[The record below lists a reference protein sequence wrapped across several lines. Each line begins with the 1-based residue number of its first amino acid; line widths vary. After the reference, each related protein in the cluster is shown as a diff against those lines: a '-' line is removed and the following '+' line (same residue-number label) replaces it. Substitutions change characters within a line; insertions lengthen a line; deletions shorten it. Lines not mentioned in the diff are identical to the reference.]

1 MIGDFEAAMSPER
14 FARYREWADGD
25 GARALELYALN
36 TQLSEALYTPLQI
49 LEVVL
54 RNRLHAVLEE
64 ALHARW
70 FDEEGFLLIENQRL
84 QLSKAYGELAESGR
98 DPAPGRIVSA
108 LTFSFWTSMLSP
120 EYEVLWQKTLHGIVR
135 REDGKGLRRKDLSS
149 PLRPI
154 RTLRNR
160 VAHHEP
166 ILQWNLPRHYAN
178 IEQITRWLSPAAAD
192 WCKRYSRFPEVHPAE
207 RIALG
212 KARRITGLPE

>member
-1 MIGDFEAAMSPER
+1 MGGRGPR
-14 FARYREWADGD
+14 AR
-25 GARALELYALN
+25 ELYALN
-36 TQLSEALYTPLQI
+36 TRLSEALYTPLQV

-54 RNRLHAVLEE
+54 RNRVHSVLEE

-70 FDEEGFLLIENQRL
+70 FDEDGFLPIENQRR
-84 QLSKAYGELAESGR
+84 QLSKAYEELAEFGK

-120 EYEVLWQKTLHGIVR
+120 DYEVLWQKTLHGIAR

-166 ILQWNLPRHYAN
+166 ILQWDLPKHYAN
-178 IEQITRWLSPAAAD
+178 IVQITRWLSPAAAD
-192 WCKRYSRFPEVHPAE
+192 WCECYSRFPEVHPAE
-207 RIALG
+207 RIVLAKL
-212 KARRITGLPE
+212 R